1 MFGSQPRTLMQRIE
15 AEITR
20 AKREGEAFS
29 LLALDLD
36 NFKAVN
42 DHYGH
47 QVGDEVL
54 QGFVRRCFDAIRP
67 YDGVARVGGEE
78 FMVLL
83 PRSARELAFSIGER
97 LRTAVES
104 PLFESSVGRKV
115 PMTVSIGVAVSHGFI
130 ALTT

>member
-1 MFGSQPRTLMQRIE
+1 MQRIE

-29 LLALDLD
+29 LLALDFD

-54 QGFVRRCFDAIRP
+54 QDFVRRCFDAIRP
-67 YDGVARVGGEE
+67 YDGVARAVVRNLWFCCRDRRENW
-78 FMVLL
+78 LL
-83 PRSARELAFSIGER
+83 P
-97 LRTAVES
+97 
-104 PLFESSVGRKV
+104 SVN
-115 PMTVSIGVAVSHGFI
+115 A
-130 ALTT
+130 